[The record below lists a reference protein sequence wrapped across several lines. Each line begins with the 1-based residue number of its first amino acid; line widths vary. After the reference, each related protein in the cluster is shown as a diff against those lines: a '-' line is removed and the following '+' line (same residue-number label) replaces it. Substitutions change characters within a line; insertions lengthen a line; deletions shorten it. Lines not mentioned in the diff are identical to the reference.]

1 MAKFTSTKGMLLLF
15 RLSSLQ
21 EKWKSKADTKNKNV
35 KKLRNFFSKIYSVTF
50 IAFSKVSMK

>member
-1 MAKFTSTKGMLLLF
+1 LLLF